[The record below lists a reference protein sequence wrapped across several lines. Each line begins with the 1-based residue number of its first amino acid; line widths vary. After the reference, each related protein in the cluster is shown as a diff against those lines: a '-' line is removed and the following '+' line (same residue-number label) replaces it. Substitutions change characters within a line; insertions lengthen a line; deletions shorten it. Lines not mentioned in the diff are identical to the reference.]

1 MCSLGSDVTMNII
14 IEDAFVDKDKGK
26 VEDKVE
32 DKVEEAEDNTVP
44 ESSVVADM
52 D

>member
-1 MCSLGSDVTMNII
+1 L
-14 IEDAFVDKDKGK
+14 IEDKGK
-26 VEDKVE
+26 GKVDMEDMEDMEDKAE
-32 DKVEEAEDNTVP
+32 DKEEDNTVP

>member
-1 MCSLGSDVTMNII
+1 MNII
-14 IEDAFVDKDKGK
+14 IEDDAFVDKDKDKGK
-26 VEDKVE
+26 VADKVA
-32 DKVEEAEDNTVP
+32 EAEDNTVP

>member
-1 MCSLGSDVTMNII
+1 M
-14 IEDAFVDKDKGK
+14 IEDKGK
-26 VEDKVE
+26 GKVDMEDMEDMEDKAE
-32 DKVEEAEDNTVP
+32 DKAEDNTVP

>member
-1 MCSLGSDVTMNII
+1 MNII

-26 VEDKVE
+26 VEDKAEAEVE
-32 DKVEEAEDNTVP
+32 DKAEAEVEDNTVP

>member
-1 MCSLGSDVTMNII
+1 MNII
-14 IEDAFVDKDKGK
+14 IGEDAFVDTFAGAFVDTFVDKDK
-26 VEDKVE
+26 DK
-32 DKVEEAEDNTVP
+32 DKVEEAEDNIVV